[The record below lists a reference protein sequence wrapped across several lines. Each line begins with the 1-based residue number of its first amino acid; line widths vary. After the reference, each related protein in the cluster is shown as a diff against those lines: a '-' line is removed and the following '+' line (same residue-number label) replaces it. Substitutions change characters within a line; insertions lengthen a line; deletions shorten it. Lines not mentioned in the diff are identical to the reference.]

1 MTGQRLFV
9 ITGAT
14 GSGKTTVSH
23 YLSQAYNIPRV
34 VTHTTRPPRH
44 AETNGVDYYFETPTT
59 FAMNHFIERV
69 TYADYSY
76 GSSHEGLAKAWQKNN
91 FASIVLDTKGAA
103 TYVKTLGTRVVL
115 IYLMVDDPKVLVKRL
130 SQRGDNTKMIAQRLA
145 SQEYRRDLIIPV
157 ALKKAAHVIIN
168 DDWQQAKQQ
177 TDHLMTQIKQE
188 VVAD

>member
-1 MTGQRLFV
+1 MTEQRLFV

-34 VTHTTRPPRH
+34 VTHTTRPARH
-44 AETNGVDYYFETPTT
+44 GETNGVDYYFETPAT
-59 FAMNHFIERV
+59 FATKHFIERV
-69 TYADYSY
+69 TYANYSY
-76 GSSHEGLAKAWQKNN
+76 GSSHEGLAEAWQKND

-103 TYVKTLGTRVVL
+103 TYVKTLGVRVVL
-115 IYLMVDDPKVLVKRL
+115 IYLMVDDPKVLVQRL
-130 SQRGDNTKMIAQRLA
+130 SRRGDSSKMIAQRLA
-145 SQEYRRDLIIPV
+145 SQEYRRDLIIPT